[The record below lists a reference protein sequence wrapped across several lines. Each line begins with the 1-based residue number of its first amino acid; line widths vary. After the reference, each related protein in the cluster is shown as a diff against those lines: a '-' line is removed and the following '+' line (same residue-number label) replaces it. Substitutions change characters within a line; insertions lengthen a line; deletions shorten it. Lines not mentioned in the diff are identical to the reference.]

1 MHIQDPDQKS
11 WIQRKVEGAPWRTAF
26 GPQEKRRILQQLTEA
41 EGFEVF
47 CQKRYVTTKR
57 FGLEGGEVTIPAL
70 HAVIETVAAQGV
82 VEVAIGMPHRG
93 RLNTLVNI
101 VQKPFT
107 AVFSEFGGESFKPDD
122 VQGSGDVKYHL
133 GTSTDV
139 EIAGHKVHVSLQ
151 PNPSHLEAV
160 NPVVVGKVRARQDT
174 AGDTQ
179 RRSSVMAILMHGD
192 AAFAGQGLVYETLA
206 MSQLIGYRTGGTIHL
221 IVNNQIGF
229 TTVPAHAYSGLY
241 CTDVAKSIQ
250 APILHVNGDDPEA
263 VMFCA
268 RMAAEFRMRFAADI
282 VLDIVC
288 YRRHGHNETD
298 EPAFTQPVMY
308 RAIGSKKTTR
318 TLYAERLAAE
328 AVVPADEAQ
337 AMWDEFQAAME
348 AANQAA
354 QAYKP
359 NKADWLEGHWSGF
372 HPPEPEFEREEES
385 TAVPEATLK
394 QIGMA
399 LSRVPAGFEVHPRIA
414 RQLEAKQAML
424 DSGQGI
430 DWATGEA
437 LAFGSLLLEGSR
449 VRLSGEDTQRGTFSQ
464 RHAVL
469 IDQTNQHEYI
479 PLNNIGPDQAKIEIY
494 NSLLSEAGVLGFEYG
509 YSLADPRTLVLWE
522 AQFGDFANGAQPIID
537 QFIASGETK
546 WLRMSGVTLLLP
558 HGYEGQ
564 GPEHS
569 SARIERYLQLC
580 AERNMWVCN
589 PTTPASYFHAL
600 RRQLHRN
607 FRKPAIIFTPKSL
620 LRHKLAVSPLSELS
634 EGRFRF
640 VIPEID
646 EIVPPEQVRR
656 VVICSGKVY
665 YDLLTERRQHQENDV
680 AIIRLEQF
688 YPFPENTL
696 GRILTPYTNA
706 DVVWCQEE
714 PENMGGWNFVDRRLE
729 KVLGRIEGKAR
740 RPQLRRTRGRGQ
752 PGHRPGP
759 RACARAG
766 DAGRRGTGHRL
777 SRDREN
783 QSMATEIKVP
793 TLGESVTSATV
804 ARWMKHEGDSVAAD
818 EPLVELETDKVTVEV
833 SAPSAGVLGSIV
845 APEGSE
851 VPVGALLAM
860 LEAGAGASSAP
871 AKPVAAPRPTPAAA
885 APFAQPTATAA
896 PAPTPRAAANP
907 PAGVHPPPRP
917 LGPVARPASPPQQQM
932 MPAAAKLIEEQHLTP
947 EQIGAGTGKDGR
959 ITKGDVLEF
968 LNRPA
973 PAPTPA
979 PAAKPPRH
987 DEPREER
994 VRMTRLRRTIAARLK
1009 EAQNT
1014 AAMLTTFNEVD
1025 MTAVMALRTEYREAF
1040 EKKHAGARLGFMS
1053 FFVKACVAGLKEF
1066 PAVNAEIDGDDIVY
1080 KNFVHMGIAVGGP
1093 AGLVVPVIRDVDA
1106 MDFADDRTHHRRFR
1120 PPRARWCAEA

>member
-1 MHIQDPDQKS
+1 
-11 WIQRKVEGAPWRTAF
+11 
-26 GPQEKRRILQQLTEA
+26 
-41 EGFEVF
+41 
-47 CQKRYVTTKR
+47 
-57 FGLEGGEVTIPAL
+57 
-70 HAVIETVAAQGV
+70 
-82 VEVAIGMPHRG
+82 
-93 RLNTLVNI
+93 VNI
-101 VQKPFT
+101 VKKPFT
-107 AVFSEFGGESFKPDD
+107 AVFSEFGGESFKPDS

-139 EIAGHKVHVSLQ
+139 EIAGHNVHLSLQ

-160 NPVVVGKVRARQDT
+160 NPVVVGKVRARQDQ

-298 EPAFTQPVMY
+298 EPAFTQPIMY
-308 RAIGSKKTTR
+308 RAIDATKTTR
-318 TLYAERLAAE
+318 TKYAERLAAE
-328 AVVPADEAQ
+328 GVVPAADAQ
-337 AMWDEFQAAME
+337 AMWNDFQAAME

-354 QAYKP
+354 KAYKP

-372 HPPEPEFEREEES
+372 HPPEPEFERFEEA
-385 TAVPEATLK
+385 TAVPEATLR
-394 QIGMA
+394 QIGLA
-399 LSRVPAGFEVHPRIA
+399 LTRVPAGFDVHPRIA

-424 DSGQGI
+424 DAGEGI

-469 IDQTNQHEYI
+469 IDQTNQHEYV

-509 YSLADPRTLVLWE
+509 YSLADPRSLILWE

-546 WLRMSGVTLLLP
+546 WLRMSGVALLLP

-589 PTTPASYFHAL
+589 PTTPANYFHAL
-600 RRQLHRN
+600 RRQLCRN
-607 FRKPAIIFTPKSL
+607 FRKPVVIFTPKSL
-620 LRHKLAVSPLSELS
+620 LRHKLAVSSLNEMS

-640 VIPEID
+640 VIPEVDAI
-646 EIVPPEQVRR
+646 EPPENVRR

-665 YDLLTERRQHQENDV
+665 YDLLTERREHKENDV
-680 AIIRLEQF
+680 AIVRLEQF

-696 GRILTPYTNA
+696 GRVLAPYVNA

-714 PENMGGWNFVDRRLE
+714 PENMGGWNFVDRRIE
-729 KVLGRIEGKAR
+729 KVLGRIEGKA
-740 RPQLRRTRGRGQ
+740 
-752 PGHRPGP
+752 HRPHY
-759 RACARAG
+759 
-766 DAGRRGTGHRL
+766 AGR
-777 SRDREN
+777 D
-783 QSMATEIKVP
+783 
-793 TLGESVTSATV
+793 
-804 ARWMKHEGDSVAAD
+804 
-818 EPLVELETDKVTVEV
+818 
-833 SAPSAGVLGSIV
+833 
-845 APEGSE
+845 
-851 VPVGALLAM
+851 
-860 LEAGAGASSAP
+860 
-871 AKPVAAPRPTPAAA
+871 AAA
-885 APFAQPTATAA
+885 SPATGQARVHAREQATLVATA
-896 PAPTPRAAANP
+896 
-907 PAGVHPPPRP
+907 
-917 LGPVARPASPPQQQM
+917 LG
-932 MPAAAKLIEEQHLTP
+932 
-947 EQIGAGTGKDGR
+947 IG
-959 ITKGDVLEF
+959 
-968 LNRPA
+968 
-973 PAPTPA
+973 
-979 PAAKPPRH
+979 
-987 DEPREER
+987 
-994 VRMTRLRRTIAARLK
+994 
-1009 EAQNT
+1009 
-1014 AAMLTTFNEVD
+1014 
-1025 MTAVMALRTEYREAF
+1025 
-1040 EKKHAGARLGFMS
+1040 
-1053 FFVKACVAGLKEF
+1053 
-1066 PAVNAEIDGDDIVY
+1066 
-1080 KNFVHMGIAVGGP
+1080 
-1093 AGLVVPVIRDVDA
+1093 
-1106 MDFADDRTHHRRFR
+1106 
-1120 PPRARWCAEA
+1120 